1 MDYNI
6 IFKNHLKV
14 NLGLFTGDE
23 GQPTITMKYLDSGDL
38 HTVINNDGEAEDLDP
53 GKNYLEQYQ
62 DYRSSKDNIGRI
74 RKINLKDKVYYYSAF
89 VRDEFGYP
97 KRQSLGNLNTL
108 TSATALRLSNNL
120 PQDWEDTCKANGG
133 FTNVFA
139 YLTNAKRNFPRVFS
153 YPISLYRGGHTNSEH
168 TLSLFFERL
177 GKYDEIYIQLH
188 WREHNSFLKKFHTKL
203 REAKEDIEFAETNW
217 NMGFKSTVI
226 EVISCL
232 TTGYSDGFDDLTQ
245 Y

>member
-38 HTVINNDGEAEDLDP
+38 HTIINNDGEAEDLDP

-97 KRQSLGNLNTL
+97 KRQ
-108 TSATALRLSNNL
+108 
-120 PQDWEDTCKANGG
+120 
-133 FTNVFA
+133 
-139 YLTNAKRNFPRVFS
+139 
-153 YPISLYRGGHTNSEH
+153 H
-168 TLSLFFERL
+168 
-177 GKYDEIYIQLH
+177 
-188 WREHNSFLKKFHTKL
+188 
-203 REAKEDIEFAETNW
+203 
-217 NMGFKSTVI
+217 
-226 EVISCL
+226 
-232 TTGYSDGFDDLTQ
+232 
-245 Y
+245 